1 MGLADVLERSV
12 DDAKRIKEYVCRK
25 GPHNIHRLV
34 TWYRGDESI
43 ALAVML
49 ESDRDQLLEVTGMGI
64 FGFGAD
70 AVAIVSDAWMP
81 ASPGATDR
89 RHSDELR
96 DLSDDELA
104 SMNLHPITGKPLEYG
119 DLNKLADQGGLAKG
133 WVVEALMTQATSR
146 AGYQRGCISEFRYAD
161 RNLLWGQERRMI
173 DEGKGSETDVMR
185 GEISDQLV
193 KQMNAPTLQQTQGLK
208 GLDLTTQQR
217 DVLTAGMMHGR
228 GLPVRVVLL
237 PEGADHLR
245 VLRQNNL
252 LSGW

>member
-34 TWYRGDESI
+34 TWYRGAESI

-49 ESDRDQLLEVTGMGI
+49 ESDRAQLLEVTGMGI

-81 ASPGATDR
+81 AKPGAMDKR
-89 RHSDELR
+89 PPDVLR
-96 DLSDDELA
+96 AMSDDELA
-104 SMNLHPITGKPLEYG
+104 AQNLHPITGKPLEYG
-119 DLNKLADQGGLAKG
+119 DLNKLAEEGGLDKG
-133 WVVEALMTQATSR
+133 YLVEALMIQATSR
-146 AGYQRGCISEFRYAD
+146 AGYQRGCITEFRYAGG
-161 RNLLWGQERRMI
+161 NLVWGQERRMI
-173 DEGKGSETDVMR
+173 DEGEGTETDVMR
-185 GEISDQLV
+185 GEISDHLV
-193 KQMNAPTLQQTQGLK
+193 RQMNAPTLQQTQGLK
-208 GLDLTTQQR
+208 GLDLTATQR
-217 DVLTAGMMHGR
+217 DVLTVGMMHGR

-245 VLRQNNL
+245 VLRKNNL